1 LVVGKT
7 KITTVELKA
16 LDRRGKLRVS
26 HETFQRELQRLGV
39 TLTEHLGGKKNG
51 EQKNTEGVIT
61 LPILGG
67 IKQYKIKSHH
77 FFQW

>member
-1 LVVGKT
+1 MSGFLFILLWIENFQLQSNLTCHDYIPLVVGKT

-39 TLTEHLGGKKNG
+39 TLTEHLGGKNKR
-51 EQKNTEGVIT
+51 
-61 LPILGG
+61 
-67 IKQYKIKSHH
+67 
-77 FFQW
+77 